1 MRQDFTDL
9 LSDSPVIAAVK
20 DFRGL
25 QKCMTSECKVVFVLF
40 GDICNIGQIVH
51 TIKAGGKMAI
61 VHIDLVDGLSTKDV
75 AVRFLKENTQA
86 DGIISTKTNLIK
98 LAHSLG
104 FLTIQRFFLIDSIA
118 LGNVLKTIDSGYADY
133 VEILPGVMPKI
144 VKRIASYS
152 AAPLIAGGL
161 ISDKDDVISML
172 QAGAAAISTT
182 CEDVWFM

>member
-40 GDICNIGQIVH
+40 GDICN

-172 QAGAAAISTT
+172 QAGATAISTT